1 MSRVVTG
8 ISHPAAPALPH
19 VSSRPLLGIVLLVLS
34 MWTLSCLDASGK
46 WVMTAGVPLLILS
59 WVRYTVHLLLVLA
72 LVLPVRG
79 TRILRSVRP
88 REQMLRGASMLCATL
103 MFFTT
108 LSLMPQA
115 QATAINF
122 LAPLIVL
129 SIAPWVL
136 NEPARL
142 SRWVAAG
149 IAFFGVLLIIR
160 PGGDLPFWGV
170 VSGLL
175 TACCFAAQ
183 FIATRRVARDDPF
196 TSLIWSGAI
205 GTVCLSLSLPF
216 VLPHALP
223 VLRELDAFNW
233 VVMLSTGVSG
243 GLGHLLQIGAY
254 RNAPASTLSPFIYLQ
269 IISATSVGWLIWG
282 HFPDALTWLGI
293 AIICGSGIG
302 IGWLEWRRGRVAAAS
317 ST

>member
-1 MSRVVTG
+1 MTRVVAG
-8 ISHPAAPALPH
+8 ISQPARTAVPH
-19 VSSRPLLGIVLLVLS
+19 VSSRPILGIVLLVLS

-46 WVMTAGVPLLILS
+46 WVMSAGVPLLFLA
-59 WVRYTVHLLLVLA
+59 WVRYTVHLVLVLT
-72 LVLPVRG
+72 LVLPIRG

-88 REQMLRGASMLCATL
+88 REQILRGVFMLCATL

-108 LSLMPQA
+108 LRFMPQA

-136 NEPARL
+136 KEPARI

-149 IAFFGVLLIIR
+149 IAFTGVLIIIR
-160 PGGDLPFWGV
+160 PGSDLPFWGV

-183 FIATRRVARDDPF
+183 FIATRRVAHDDPF

-205 GTVCLSLSLPF
+205 GTVCLSVSLPF
-216 VLPHALP
+216 VLPQALP
-223 VLRELDAFNW
+223 LLRELSAFNW
-233 VVMLSTGVSG
+233 LVLLSTGLSG

-282 HFPDALTWLGI
+282 HFPDAVTWLGI
-293 AIICGSGIG
+293 AIICASGMG
-302 IGWLEWRRGRVAAAS
+302 IGWLEWRRS
-317 ST
+317 SAPA